1 MTIQGK
7 ESLIV
12 RDIDRAK
19 SKGDIGL
26 DLTGDS
32 ECNMAQMAT
41 ISGQDGHFH
50 HRGSPW
56 NAFSIA

>member
-1 MTIQGK
+1 MTIQRE
-7 ESLIV
+7 ESRIV
-12 RDIDRAK
+12 RDIDGAK

-50 HRGSPW
+50 HRVSASD
-56 NAFSIA
+56 AF

>member
-50 HRGSPW
+50 HHWSAW
-56 NAFSIA
+56 NAS

>member
-1 MTIQGK
+1 MSIQR
-7 ESLIV
+7 EELRIV

-26 DLTGDS
+26 DLTGNS
-32 ECNMAQMAT
+32 ECNVAQMAT

-50 HRGSPW
+50 HRGSAW
-56 NAFSIA
+56 DAF